1 MQRLL
6 DKIRFRDPARAS
18 ENIARLTQAISPEVQ
33 KGIRSL
39 LASSPDPDAAL
50 HMLGRLQQERREA
63 FDRLTASVAGL
74 PFLITVFSYS
84 RFLSEAVLK
93 SPEWLEELIRSE
105 DMDRVLSAEEYR
117 ERLEKQLDSERF
129 LDPEASAIPSPLTL
143 ALFRRREILR
153 ILLRDVQGF
162 CTLPETTEEL
172 SNLAD
177 AILET
182 ACVRIRE
189 DLVRRTAF
197 RDAPGRVAKP
207 RSAGSPS
214 WRWESSAARS

>member
-1 MQRLL
+1 
-6 DKIRFRDPARAS
+6 
-18 ENIARLTQAISPEVQ
+18 
-33 KGIRSL
+33 
-39 LASSPDPDAAL
+39 
-50 HMLGRLQQERREA
+50 MLGRLQQERREA

-93 SPEWLEELIRSE
+93 SPEWLEELTRSD

-129 LDPEASAIPSPLTL
+129 LDPEASGIPSPLTL
-143 ALFRRREILR
+143 SLFRRREILR

-177 AILET
+177 AILGDRLPS
-182 ACVRIRE
+182 AIRE
-189 DLVRRTAF
+189 DLMSAGTA
-197 RDAPGRVAKP
+197 VP